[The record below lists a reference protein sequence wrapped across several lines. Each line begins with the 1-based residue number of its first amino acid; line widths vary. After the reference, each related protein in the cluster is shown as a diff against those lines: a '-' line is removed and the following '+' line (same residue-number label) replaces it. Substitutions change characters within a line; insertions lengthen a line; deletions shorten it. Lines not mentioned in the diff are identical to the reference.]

1 MLSLLKFQSSW
12 WDGGKSESTR
22 TYSANEVTS
31 MRLAALD
38 TENSTQLTPQLR
50 NAQSIWKELT
60 PAPKTPITPDLTIC
74 VQSAEGCFVKE
85 RV

>member
-1 MLSLLKFQSSW
+1 
-12 WDGGKSESTR
+12 
-22 TYSANEVTS
+22 

-38 TENSTQLTPQLR
+38 TENSALLTPQLR